1 MSDFDLRRLDVNLVV
16 ALQALLEEESVSG
29 AARRLAVSQ
38 PAASRSLQK
47 LRRHFG
53 DQLLVRGRGTST
65 LTPFAVSLRP
75 NVREAIRGLAD
86 VFASASRFEARTSE
100 RDFVVSASDFIVAV
114 LGRRVVRRVAVEAP
128 RCAVRFRPMPPPG
141 VRVWAE
147 ELTRVDAI
155 IGPRGMEPP
164 GEMIELFDENWC
176 CVIDADFAAGRSD
189 WSATALGELDWV
201 AAELQPGV
209 LPGIEQLRA
218 RGIDA
223 RLAATT
229 FSFSAV
235 PFVVRGT
242 RLAGLVHRR
251 LADELA
257 AAAGVSVLPIPGAMA
272 GTKMFAFYD
281 LARAHDPA
289 TTWFLDVVA
298 EEARGL

>member
-53 DQLLVRGRGTST
+53 DQLLVRERGGSA

-75 NVREAIRGLAD
+75 SVREVIRGLAD
-86 VFASASRFEARTSE
+86 VFASASRFEASTSE

-114 LGRRVVRRVAVEAP
+114 LGRRLVRRVAVEAP
-128 RCAVRFRPMPPPG
+128 GCSVRFRPMPLPG

-147 ELTRVDAI
+147 ELTRVDVI

-164 GEMIELFDENWC
+164 GETVELFDETWC
-176 CVIDADFAAGRSD
+176 CVVDPELAAERDD
-189 WSATALGELDWV
+189 WSTEALGELDWV
-201 AAELQPGV
+201 AAELHPGV
-209 LPGIEQLRA
+209 LPGIEQLRS
-218 RGIDA
+218 RGINA

-242 RLAGLVHRR
+242 RLVGLLHRR

-257 AAAGVSVLPIPGAMA
+257 PAAGVSVLPIPGAMS

-281 LARAHDPA
+281 STRAHDPA
-289 TTWFLDVVA
+289 TEWFLDVVA
-298 EEARGL
+298 QEAREL